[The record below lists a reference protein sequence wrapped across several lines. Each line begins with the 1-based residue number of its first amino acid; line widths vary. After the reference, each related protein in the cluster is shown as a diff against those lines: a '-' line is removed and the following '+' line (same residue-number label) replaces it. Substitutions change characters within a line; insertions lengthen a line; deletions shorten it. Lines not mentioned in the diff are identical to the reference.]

1 MQALIDELKKNNPN
15 TNYSYSTTSF
25 TIFRTAIEINDLK
38 TLDILHELQF
48 DIKTEFDNMVRCSC
62 RINFDSFIYL
72 EKFGVDI
79 LFHLNK
85 VAVILYH
92 NKDINGLRSCLEYG
106 ADVNLILSKTNFAVN
121 IDEINCLLEYGVDL
135 NGLNATHIESMIR
148 AGGNNS
154 LSVIKHLAENGLD
167 LSKYLNH
174 LEDLLLCVIYNDYHL
189 LMEYLIQLR
198 SDIDSDNILHITC
211 EFGAIKCIEVLLNNG
226 ANIHINNASSTGLI
240 NPDGVGVNNASI
252 INFIESNTY
261 SYNTYNWSKI
271 AKILIKYGAVINN
284 ATHTFC
290 LYLQRS
296 YRCKFDEELFTY
308 FLDCGIDFN
317 HRFDIDNQNQ
327 IEYILDAVVYYGSF
341 ELLVLCLKYGADP
354 HINNCSPLKM
364 AIKKC
369 KFKSVKLLLDVG
381 CILDS
386 EFECETTDDIG
397 DLLDQLGIVH
407 KLTFMEKVD

>member
-1 MQALIDELKKNNPN
+1 MEALIDELKKHNPN
-15 TNYSYSTTSF
+15 TNYSYSTTPF
-25 TIFRTAIEINDLK
+25 TIFRTAIEMNDLK

-48 DIKTEFDNMVRCSC
+48 DIKNEFDNIVRCSC
-62 RINFDSFIYL
+62 RIKFDSFIYL

-85 VAVILYH
+85 VAISLCYL
-92 NKDINGLRSCLEYG
+92 KDINGLRSCLEYG
-106 ADVNLILSKTNFAVN
+106 ADVNLILSKTNFGVN

-135 NGLNATHIESMIR
+135 NGLGATHIESIIK

-154 LSVIKHLAENGLD
+154 LSVIKHLVENGLD
-167 LSKYLNH
+167 LSKYLNY
-174 LEDLLLCVIYNDYHL
+174 LEDLLLCIIYNDYHL

-198 SDIDSDNILHITC
+198 SDIDNDNILYITSK
-211 EFGAIKCIEVLLNNG
+211 FGAIKCVKVLLKNG
-226 ANIHINNASSTGLI
+226 ANIHINN
-240 NPDGVGVNNASI
+240 DSI
-252 INFIESNTY
+252 INFIESNTD
-261 SYNTYNWSKI
+261 SYNFYNWSKIAKI

-296 YRCKFDEELFTY
+296 FTCKFDEELFIY

-317 HRFDIDNQNQ
+317 CRFEVENKYQ

-354 HINNCSPLKM
+354 HINNNSPLKI
-364 AIKKC
+364 AINQYKL
-369 KFKSVKLLLDVG
+369 KSVKLLLDIG
-381 CILDS
+381 CTFDP

-397 DLLDQLGIVH
+397 DLLDQLCIVH